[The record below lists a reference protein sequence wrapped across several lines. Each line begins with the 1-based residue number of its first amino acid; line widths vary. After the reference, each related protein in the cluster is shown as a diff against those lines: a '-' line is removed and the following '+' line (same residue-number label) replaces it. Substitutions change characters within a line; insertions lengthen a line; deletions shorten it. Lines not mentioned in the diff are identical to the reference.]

1 MVAHLHSNIFPCA
14 SVNVSGTTLM
24 ANLKKQWT
32 LITIVRFYTPSIP
45 TVTGVFTIYDRNYPY
60 TLTCITNTFAT
71 STPFDNTLK
80 IG

>member
-1 MVAHLHSNIFPCA
+1 
-14 SVNVSGTTLM
+14 M

-32 LITIVRFYTPSIP
+32 LITFVRFYTPSIP
-45 TVTGVFTIYDRNYPY
+45 TVTGVFTIYDRNSPY

-71 STPFDNTLK
+71 STLFDNTLK